1 MAAPL
6 AAPVVAQR
14 ADFDSYTS
22 MPAPLGQSLRVLV
35 VEDDPVQALV
45 LMLFL
50 ERLGVAATHV
60 TDGQQAIEAVKSGG
74 FSLVLMD
81 YLMPTANGI
90 EATLAIRAWEATVRR
105 VHTPI
110 VAVTASA
117 MKDECE
123 GYIDA
128 GMDDVLVKP
137 FSAKALRELVSRHLR
152 VELRERPG
160 SA

>member
-1 MAAPL
+1 MAVPA
-6 AAPVVAQR
+6 VTHCT
-14 ADFDSYTS
+14 DFGSWTS
-22 MPAPLGQSLRVLV
+22 MPAPLGQELRVLV

-45 LMLFL
+45 LLLFL
-50 ERLGVAATHV
+50 ERLGLAATHV
-60 TDGQQAIEAVKSGG
+60 TDGQQAIEAVKSGA

-90 EATLAIRAWEATVRR
+90 EATLAIRAWEATARR
-105 VHTPI
+105 GHTPI

-123 GYIDA
+123 DYIDA

-137 FSAKALRELVSRHLR
+137 FSAQALRELVSRHLR
-152 VELRERPG
+152 VELRQRPAA